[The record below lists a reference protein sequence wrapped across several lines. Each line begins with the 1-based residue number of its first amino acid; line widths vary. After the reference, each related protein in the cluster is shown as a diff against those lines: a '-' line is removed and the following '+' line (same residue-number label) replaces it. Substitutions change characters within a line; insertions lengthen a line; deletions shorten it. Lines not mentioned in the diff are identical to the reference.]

1 MDDEIIHILFSFY
14 FDICCFIHMISQLSL
29 SSTSLTK
36 KKKKDHMQV
45 YSHHYAYINAQ

>member
-36 KKKKDHMQV
+36 KKKDHMQV